1 MAMPMALMTNTLQ
14 VAKMPT
20 YGRVDHSLAYKT
32 LPNGSVEVYDLDFA
46 GYCCLRGLTV
56 LTMLESPGG
65 PKQRVRP
72 GASRQY
78 VFVFEA
84 TADKIASICVD
95 YANSESAKHADCVR
109 RLKKGVRSTRVR
121 EG

>member
-1 MAMPMALMTNTLQ
+1 MQTALMTNTPQ
-14 VAKMPT
+14 VAKMPV

-56 LTMLESPGG
+56 LTMLESPG
-65 PKQRVRP
+65 PKGRVRP
-72 GASRQY
+72 GAFRQY

-84 TADKIASICVD
+84 TADRIASICVD

>member
-1 MAMPMALMTNTLQ
+1 MQTALMTNALP
-14 VAKMPT
+14 VAKMPAL
-20 YGRVDHSLAYKT
+20 GRVDHSLAYKT

-46 GYCCLRGLTV
+46 GYCCLQGLKV
-56 LTMLESPGG
+56 LTMLESPGQ
-65 PKQRVRP
+65 KQRMRP
-72 GASRQY
+72 GVSRQY